1 MSFPNTPFTSLYGA
15 TILQIIPE
23 LEAGGAERTTI
34 DIAHGLVQAGA
45 RALVATTGG
54 RLVAELQAKGGEW
67 LEFPAKTKNPLRMYW
82 NIRKLTK
89 ILHRENVQVVHARSR
104 APAWVAYFAAK
115 RLGLPFVTTYHGS
128 YSAKSAAKT
137 LYNSIMARGD
147 VVIANSIYTGELIRE
162 NHPIS
167 NGKIRVIYR
176 GTDLTAF
183 SSSSISSERI
193 AKTRSSWG
201 LIADERVVLLA
212 ARLTPWKGQRVLI
225 EAASLLKKRGLTDV
239 VYVLAGDPQGRLSY
253 VKELD
258 DMVLRNGL
266 GGIVRRVG
274 HVDDVAAAVF
284 TASVVTVPS
293 TAPEAFGR
301 VAVEAQA
308 LGTPVIVSDLG
319 AVPETVLAPPSV
331 PAEQRTGWRVM
342 PANPNELADAIEAAL
357 SLRPST
363 REALANRAR
372 RHVSQFFSLE
382 RMVGDTLDIYAAL
395 IERRGN

>member
-1 MSFPNTPFTSLYGA
+1 MTFPSTASTSLQGA
-15 TILQIIPE
+15 TIMQIIPE
-23 LEAGGAERTTI
+23 LEAGGAERTTV
-34 DIAHGLVQAGA
+34 DIAGGLVHAGA

-54 RLVAELQAKGGEW
+54 RLVAELQAKGGDW
-67 LEFPAKTKNPLRMYW
+67 IEFPAKTKNPLRMYW

-89 ILHRENVQVVHARSR
+89 ILRKENVQLIHARSR

-147 VVIANSIYTGELIRE
+147 VVIANSIYTGELIRA
-162 NHPIS
+162 NHPVS

-176 GTDLTAF
+176 GTDLNAF
-183 SSSSISSERI
+183 SSSNISSDRVF
-193 AKTRSSWG
+193 KMRSSWG

-212 ARLTPWKGQRVLI
+212 ARLTPWKGARVLI
-225 EAASLLKKRGLTDV
+225 EAACLLKKRGVQNV
-239 VYVLAGDPQGRLSY
+239 VYVLAGDPQGRSSY
-253 VKELD
+253 IKELD
-258 DMVLRNGL
+258 DMVLRRGL
-266 GGIVRRVG
+266 SGIVRRVG
-274 HVDDVAAAVF
+274 HVDDIAAAVF
-284 TASVVTVPS
+284 TASVITVPS

-331 PAEQRTGWRVM
+331 PAEQRTGWHVK
-342 PANPNELADAIEAAL
+342 PADPEELADAIESAL
-357 SLRPST
+357 SLRPSSL
-363 REALANRAR
+363 EALAVRAR
-372 RHVSQFFSLE
+372 RHVGQLFSLD

-395 IERRGN
+395 IERKG

>member
-1 MSFPNTPFTSLYGA
+1 MNSFNPPSISLQGA

-34 DIAHGLVQAGA
+34 DIATGLVNAGA

-54 RLVAELQAKGGEW
+54 RLVAELQASGGEW
-67 LEFPAKTKNPLRMYW
+67 LAFPAKTKNPIAMYF
-82 NIRKLTK
+82 NIAKLAK
-89 ILHRENVQVVHARSR
+89 ILKSQNVSLVHARSR

-147 VVIANSIYTGELIRE
+147 VVIANSIYTADLIQQ

-176 GTDLTAF
+176 GTALAQF
-183 SSSSISSERI
+183 SAASIQSDRV
-193 AKTRSSWG
+193 AKLRASWG
-201 LIADERVVLLA
+201 LMAEERVVLLA

-225 EAASLLKKRGLTDV
+225 EAASILKKRGLYDV
-239 VYVLAGDPQGRLSY
+239 VYVLAGDPQGRASY

-258 DMVLRNGL
+258 DLVQRNGL
-266 GGIVRRVG
+266 TGTVRRVG
-274 HVDDVAAAVF
+274 HVSDVAAAVY

-308 LGTPVIVSDLG
+308 LGTPVIVSYLG
-319 AVPETVLAPPSV
+319 AVPETVLAPPLV
-331 PAEQRTGWRVM
+331 PNEQRTGWHVK
-342 PANPNELADAIEAAL
+342 PADAAELANAIEAAL
-357 SLRPST
+357 NLRPSM
-363 REALANRAR
+363 REAMATRAR
-372 RHVSQFFSLE
+372 RHVEQHFSLE
-382 RMVGDTLDIYAAL
+382 RMVTDTLDIYAAL
-395 IERRGN
+395 IERG

>member
-1 MSFPNTPFTSLYGA
+1 MSFPNTPSTSLQGA

-34 DIAHGLVQAGA
+34 DIADGLVQAGA

-67 LEFPAKTKNPLRMYW
+67 IEFSAKTKNPLHMYW

-89 ILHRENVQVVHARSR
+89 VLRKENVQVVHARSR

-162 NHPIS
+162 SHPIS

-176 GTDLTAF
+176 GTNLNAFF
-183 SSSSISSERI
+183 SSNISSERI

-212 ARLTPWKGQRVLI
+212 ARLTPWKGARVLI
-225 EAASLLKKRGLTDV
+225 EAASLLKKRGIADV
-239 VYVLAGDPQGRLSY
+239 VYVLAGDPQGRISY

-258 DMVLRNGL
+258 NMVLRNGL
-266 GGIVRRVG
+266 SGIVRRVG

-331 PAEQRTGWRVM
+331 PAEQRTGWRVVAGD
-342 PANPNELADAIEAAL
+342 PTELANAIEAAL
-357 SLRPST
+357 SLRPSS
-363 REALANRAR
+363 REALAERAR

-382 RMVGDTLDIYAAL
+382 RMVEDTLDIYAAL
-395 IERRGN
+395 IDSRGN

>member
-1 MSFPNTPFTSLYGA
+1 M
-15 TILQIIPE
+15 QIIPE
-23 LEAGGAERTTI
+23 LEAGGAERTTV
-34 DIAHGLVQAGA
+34 DIAGGLVHAGA

-54 RLVAELQAKGGEW
+54 RLVAELQAKGGDW
-67 LEFPAKTKNPLRMYW
+67 IEFPAKTKNPLRMYW

-89 ILHRENVQVVHARSR
+89 ILRKENVQLIHARSR

-147 VVIANSIYTGELIRE
+147 VVIANSIYTGELIRA
-162 NHPIS
+162 NHPVS

-176 GTDLTAF
+176 GTDLNAF
-183 SSSSISSERI
+183 SSSNISSDRVF
-193 AKTRSSWG
+193 KMRSSWG

-212 ARLTPWKGQRVLI
+212 ARLTPWKGARVLI
-225 EAASLLKKRGLTDV
+225 EAACLLKKRGVQNV
-239 VYVLAGDPQGRLSY
+239 VYVLAGDPQGRSSY
-253 VKELD
+253 IKELD
-258 DMVLRNGL
+258 DMVLRRGL
-266 GGIVRRVG
+266 SGIVRRVG
-274 HVDDVAAAVF
+274 HVDDIAAAVF
-284 TASVVTVPS
+284 TASVITVPS

-331 PAEQRTGWRVM
+331 PAEQRTGWHVK
-342 PANPNELADAIEAAL
+342 PADPEELADAIESAL
-357 SLRPST
+357 SLRPSSL
-363 REALANRAR
+363 EALAVRAR
-372 RHVSQFFSLE
+372 RHVGQLFSLD

-395 IERRGN
+395 IERKG